1 MSRWAVILAG
11 GAGTRFWPLS
21 TPTRPKQFL
30 PLAGTQALLGEA
42 MTRLDGLVAPDH
54 VVIVTGRA
62 LVEATRRLVAPYG
75 PVRVLAE
82 PRAASTAPA
91 LAWATAEA
99 AARDPDATVLSLHA
113 DWWVG
118 DAAAFRTAADQAF
131 AVAAGRDVL
140 VTVGIVPTRPDVGYG
155 YIERGAE
162 VAPGVWAV
170 ERFTEK
176 PDAERAAALVS
187 RGALWNSGMFAWTAR
202 RFFAETV
209 EHARELAPHLDRLRA
224 GDVEGFFAAV
234 TPVAVDVSHFERSRR
249 VVVLPGRF
257 AWDDVGTW
265 GALGRVRGGDEAAN
279 VAVGPVTLHECA
291 RTVAWSDGDPVVVD
305 GVEGLVVVRANGR
318 VLVTTHAR
326 AARLKDLLDHLPP
339 AVREIAETDAHG

>member
-21 TPTRPKQFL
+21 TPARPKQFL
-30 PLAGTQALLGEA
+30 PLAGTRPLLGEA
-42 MTRLDGLVAPDH
+42 LVRLEGLVAPERTL
-54 VVIVTGRA
+54 IVTGRA
-62 LVEATRRLVAPYG
+62 LADATRRLAAAYG

-99 AARDPDATVLSLHA
+99 TAQDPDATILSLHA

-118 DAAAFRTAADQAF
+118 DAAGFRAAGDRAL
-131 AVAAGRDVL
+131 AVAAERDVL

-162 VAPGVWAV
+162 LAPGVWAV

-176 PDAERAAALVS
+176 PDAQRAASLVAG
-187 RGALWNSGMFAWTAR
+187 GALWNSGLFAWTAR
-202 RFFAETV
+202 RFFAETAA
-209 EHARELAPHLDRLRA
+209 HAPELAPQLDRLRA
-224 GDVEGFFAAV
+224 GDVEGFFGAV

-249 VVVLPGRF
+249 VVVLPGAF

-265 GALGRVRGGDEAAN
+265 SALGRVRGGDEAAN
-279 VAVGPVTLHECA
+279 VAVGPVTLRGCA
-291 RTVAWSDGDPVVVD
+291 RTVVWSDGDPVVVD

-326 AARLKDLLDHLPP
+326 AAQLKDLLDHLPP
-339 AVREIAETDAHG
+339 AIREIAADADA

>member
-11 GAGTRFWPLS
+11 GSGTRFWPLS
-21 TPTRPKQFL
+21 SPARPKQFL
-30 PLAGTQALLGEA
+30 PLTGTQPLLGEA
-42 MTRLDGLVAPDH
+42 LARLEGLIAPDH
-54 VVIVTGRA
+54 LIIVTGRA
-62 LVEATRRLVAPYG
+62 LAEATRRLVAPYG
-75 PVRVLAE
+75 NVRVLAE

-91 LAWATAEA
+91 LAWATADA
-99 AARDPDATVLSLHA
+99 AARDPDAAVLSLHA

-118 DAAAFRTAADQAF
+118 DAPAFRAAADRAL
-131 AVAAGRDVL
+131 AVAAERDVL

-170 ERFTEK
+170 DRFTEK
-176 PDAERAAALVS
+176 PDAERASALVA

-202 RFFAETV
+202 RFFAETAQ
-209 EHARELAPHLDRLRA
+209 HAPELAPHLDRLHA
-224 GDVEGFFAAV
+224 GDVEGFFGAV

-249 VVVLPGRF
+249 VVVLPGAF

-265 GALGRVRGGDEAAN
+265 SALARVRGGDAAAN
-279 VAVGPVTLHECA
+279 VAVGPVTLRGCA
-291 RTVAWSDGDPVVVD
+291 RTVAWSDGEPVVVD

-326 AARLKDLLDHLPP
+326 AAHLKELLDEIPP
-339 AVREIAETDAHG
+339 AVREIADADAHA